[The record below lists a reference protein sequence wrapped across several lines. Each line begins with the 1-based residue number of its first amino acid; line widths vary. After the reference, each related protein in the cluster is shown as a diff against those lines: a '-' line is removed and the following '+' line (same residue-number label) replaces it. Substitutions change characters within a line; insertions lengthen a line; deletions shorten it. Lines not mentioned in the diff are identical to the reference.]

1 TEHGHRL
8 FPHVLQGLG
17 IAAIDVVMGHEDEV
31 QGRQACRGEAEGLRV
46 LPRER
51 RLVAP
56 RIGEDELP
64 LERNAAG
71 GMTDTR
77 DLERGNASLVGA
89 VKGSGKAAT
98 PSRAQERET
107 EDSWSHC
114 RSPSR
119 WRHCTF
125 LSLAPWRAT
134 TSATTLNLSH
144 FVARKIGQ
152 R

>member
-1 TEHGHRL
+1 
-8 FPHVLQGLG
+8 
-17 IAAIDVVMGHEDEV
+17 
-31 QGRQACRGEAEGLRV
+31 
-46 LPRER
+46 
-51 RLVAP
+51 
-56 RIGEDELP
+56 
-64 LERNAAG
+64 
-71 GMTDTR
+71 MTDTR
-77 DLERGNASLVGA
+77 DLERGNTSLGGA
-89 VKGSGKAAT
+89 VKGSRKAAT

-107 EDSWSHC
+107 EDSRSHC

-152 R
+152 RRGVFPLHGRAQRLQRREPLRCLLVPIATIFDLLQTAIN